1 LTVKQLLQSNKTGEM
16 RIEEVPTPA
25 LRAGG
30 ILVRSCFSLISA
42 GTERKKVDMARSS
55 LLGKA
60 RQRPDLVRQVIR
72 KARAEGIGQTLEK
85 VRNRL
90 DTPDP
95 LGYSLSGVVI
105 DVAPD
110 VSGVRPG
117 DPVACAGA
125 GYANHAEA
133 VWVPT
138 NLAVPVPV
146 GVSMEAAAFTTVGAI
161 ALQGVRQA
169 APTLGEW
176 VAVIGLGLVGQL
188 AVQLL
193 KANGCRVVAIDLDPK
208 KVELAESLGADLGL
222 VRGAQD
228 ELQTVHEATDGYGVD
243 AALVAAAAKS
253 SDPVVLAGDL
263 CRDRGRIVVLGMVSL
278 DVPWNDFYH
287 KELEIRL
294 SRSYGP
300 GRYDPSYEEGGND
313 YPIGYV
319 RWTENRNMA
328 EFLHFVATGKVRV
341 EPLITHRFPLAAA
354 TDAYAILAGERK
366 EPYLGI
372 LLQYPES
379 PHLPSRVSLRSMG
392 GLGDDSSRPVRAG
405 FIGAGNFAKTMLLP
419 RLKDNPSVAL
429 TGVATA
435 TGSSAKHV
443 ASRFG
448 FDFCTSDYREL
459 LDDPR
464 TNTVFIATRHRS
476 HARLAREGLERG
488 KAVFVEKPLAMN
500 LDELGEVLAAA
511 REPGAR
517 LMVGFN
523 RRFSPLV
530 GFLREALSRCSAP
543 PAMVYRVNAGP
554 LPRDHWFRDPQEGG
568 RLLGEGCHFIDL
580 LLYLAG
586 SRPETVHAVS
596 LGKEAGVTVDT
607 FAVTLT
613 FENGAIGQVLY
624 AGNGDPSF
632 PKERLEL
639 FAGGTAAVLDDFRQ
653 ATITHNGKSRRS
665 QLPRQDKGH
674 AEELRRFTDALR
686 TGGPM
691 PIRLEELALTS
702 LVSILAVRSIQNGLP
717 ERVDLDEAGIRC
729 SVFGVRTEDTT
740 EHRTPNTEYRIPGA

>member
-1 LTVKQLLQSNKTGEM
+1 MKQLLQSNKSGEM
-16 RIEEVPTPA
+16 RIEEVPIPS

-30 ILVRSCFSLISA
+30 VLVQTCCSLISA
-42 GTERKKVDMARSS
+42 GTEKMKVDMARSS
-55 LLGKA
+55 LVGKA

-72 KARAEGIGQTLEK
+72 KTKTEGIAQTLEK

-95 LGYSLSGVVI
+95 LGYSLSGVVL
-105 DVAPD
+105 DVAAD
-110 VSGVRPG
+110 VPGLRPG
-117 DPVACAGA
+117 DAVACAGA

-133 VWVPT
+133 VWVPM
-138 NLAVPVPV
+138 NLAVPVPA
-146 GVSMEAAAFTTVGAI
+146 GVSLEAAAFTTVGAI

-193 KANGCRVVAIDLDPK
+193 KAAGCRVVAIDLDPK

-222 VRGAQD
+222 IRGTQ
-228 ELQTVHEATDGYGVD
+228 EEAPAVLEVTDGFGTD
-243 AALVAAAAKS
+243 AALVTAATRS
-253 SDPVVLAGDL
+253 NDPVLLAGEL

-278 DVPWNDFYH
+278 DVPWKEFYY

-300 GRYDPSYEEGGND
+300 GRYDPSYEESGND

-328 EFLHFVATGKVRV
+328 EFLHCVASGRVRV
-341 EPLITHRFPLAAA
+341 DPLISHRFPFDAAA
-354 TDAYAILAGERK
+354 EAYAILAGERK

-372 LLQYPES
+372 VLQYPES
-379 PHLPSRVSLRSMG
+379 PQLTTRVNLRSMG
-392 GLGDDSSRPVRAG
+392 GLDDDGARPVHAG
-405 FIGAGNFAKTMLLP
+405 FIGAGNFARTVLLP
-419 RLKDNPSVAL
+419 RLAGDREISL

-435 TGSSAKHV
+435 TGSSGKHV

-448 FDFCTSDYREL
+448 FGYCTSDANEL
-459 LDDPR
+459 LDDER
-464 TNTVFIATRHRS
+464 TNTLFIATRHQT

-488 KAVFVEKPLAMN
+488 KAVFVEKPLA
-500 LDELGEVLAAA
+500 LTIEELRAVLSVA
-511 REPGAR
+511 REPGAQ

-530 GFLREALSRCSAP
+530 SFVRGAMPASSGPSA
-543 PAMVYRVNAGP
+543 MLYRVNAGP
-554 LPRDHWFRDPQEGG
+554 LPHDHWFRDPNEGG

-580 LLYLAG
+580 LLYFSR

-596 LGKEAGVTVDT
+596 LAKEAGAVVDT
-607 FAVTLT
+607 FAVTIT
-613 FENGAIGQVLY
+613 FESGAIGQVLY
-624 AGNGDPSF
+624 AGNGDPAF

-639 FAGGTAAVLDDFRQ
+639 FAGGAAAVIDDYRQ
-653 ATITHNGKSRRS
+653 AEVIRGGQSRKQRLS
-665 QLPRQDKGH
+665 GQDKGH
-674 AEELRRFTDALR
+674 ADEIRRFTEAIR

-691 PIRLEELALTS
+691 PIPLEELALTS
-702 LVSILAVRSIQNGLP
+702 LVSILAVRSIQSGRP
-717 ERVDLDEAGIRC
+717 EPVDLAEVC
-729 SVFGVRTEDTT
+729 
-740 EHRTPNTEYRIPGA
+740 

>member
-1 LTVKQLLQSNKTGEM
+1 MKQLLQSNKSGEM
-16 RIEEVPTPA
+16 RIDEVPIPA

-30 ILVRSCFSLISA
+30 VRVQTCCSLISA
-42 GTERKKVDMARSS
+42 GTEKMKVDMARSS
-55 LLGKA
+55 LVGKA

-72 KARAEGIGQTLEK
+72 KAKAEGIGQTLEK

-95 LGYSLSGVVI
+95 LGYSLSGVVL

-110 VSGVRPG
+110 VPGLRPG

-133 VWVPT
+133 VWVPK
-138 NLAVPVPV
+138 NLAVPVPA
-146 GVSMEAAAFTTVGAI
+146 GVSLEAAAFTTVGAI

-176 VAVIGLGLVGQL
+176 IAVIGLGLVGQL

-193 KANGCRVVAIDLDPK
+193 KAGGCRVVAIDLDPQ

-222 VRGAQD
+222 IRGAQD
-228 ELQTVHEATDGYGVD
+228 ETQAVLEVTEGYGID
-243 AALVAAAAKS
+243 AALVTAATRS
-253 SDPVVLAGDL
+253 NDPVLLAGEL

-278 DVPWNDFYH
+278 DVPWKEFYH

-328 EFLHFVATGKVRV
+328 EFLHCVASGRVRL
-341 EPLITHRFPLAAA
+341 EPLITHRFPFDAA
-354 TDAYAILAGERK
+354 TEAYAIIAGERK

-372 LLQYPES
+372 ILQYPDS
-379 PHLPSRVSLRSMG
+379 PQLTTRVNVRSMG
-392 GLGDDSSRPVRAG
+392 GLGDDGAKPVRAG
-405 FIGAGNFAKTMLLP
+405 FIGAGNFARTMLLP
-419 RLKDNPSVAL
+419 RLTQESDVTL

-435 TGSSAKHV
+435 TGSSGKHV
-443 ASRFG
+443 AAKFG
-448 FDFCTSDYREL
+448 FGYCTSDYHEL

-464 TNTVFIATRHRS
+464 TNTLFIATRHQT
-476 HARLAREGLERG
+476 HARMACEGLQHG
-488 KAVFVEKPLAMN
+488 KVVFVEKPLA
-500 LDELGEVLAAA
+500 LTTEELRPVLEAA

-530 GFLREALSRCSAP
+530 TFARDALKKCSG
-543 PAMVYRVNAGP
+543 PAAITYRVNAGP
-554 LPRDHWFRDPQEGG
+554 LPHDHWFRDAGEGG

-580 LLYLAG
+580 LLHLAR

-596 LGKEAGVTVDT
+596 LGKEAGVLADS
-607 FAVTLT
+607 FAVTLA

-624 AGNGDPSF
+624 AGNGDPSY

-639 FAGGTAAVLDDFRQ
+639 FAEGMVAVIDDFRQ
-653 ATITHNGKSRRS
+653 AEVIRGGKSRKLR
-665 QLPRQDKGH
+665 LPRQDKGH
-674 AEELRRFTDALR
+674 AEEIRRFNEAIR

-691 PIRLEELALTS
+691 PIPLEDLALTS
-702 LVSILAVRSIQNGLP
+702 LVTILAARSIQSGRA
-717 ERVDLDEAGIRC
+717 ERIDLAEVC
-729 SVFGVRTEDTT
+729 
-740 EHRTPNTEYRIPGA
+740 

>member
-1 LTVKQLLQSNKTGEM
+1 M
-16 RIEEVPTPA
+16 RIEEVPTPSP
-25 LRAGG
+25 RAGG
-30 ILVRSCFSLISA
+30 ILVQTCCSLISA
-42 GTERKKVDMARSS
+42 GTEKKKVDMARSS
-55 LLGKA
+55 LVGKA

-72 KARAEGIGQTLEK
+72 KAKSEGIAQTLEK

-95 LGYSLSGVVI
+95 LGYSLSGVVLEVAA
-105 DVAPD
+105 DVA
-110 VSGVRPG
+110 GLRPG

-133 VWVPT
+133 VWVPA
-138 NLAVPVPV
+138 NLAVPVPA
-146 GVSMEAAAFTTVGAI
+146 GVSLEAAAFTTVGAI

-193 KANGCRVVAIDLDPK
+193 KANGCRVVAIDLDPQ
-208 KVELAESLGADLGL
+208 KVALAESLGADLGL
-222 VRGAQD
+222 VRGSHDEAQAV
-228 ELQTVHEATDGYGVD
+228 LEATGGFGID
-243 AALVAAAAKS
+243 AALVAAATRS
-253 SDPVVLAGDL
+253 NDPVLLAGEL

-300 GRYDPSYEEGGND
+300 GRYDSSYEEGGND

-319 RWTENRNMA
+319 RWTENRNMS
-328 EFLHFVATGKVRV
+328 EFLHCVATGKVRV
-341 EPLITHRFPLAAA
+341 EPLITHRFPFDAA
-354 TDAYAILAGERK
+354 TDAYAIIAGERK

-372 LLQYPES
+372 VLQYPETPRLS
-379 PHLPSRVSLRSMG
+379 ARVSLRS
-392 GLGDDSSRPVRAG
+392 LGALDGDGAQPVRAG

-419 RLKDNPSVAL
+419 RLKADAGVTL

-435 TGSSAKHV
+435 TGSSGKYV
-443 ASRFG
+443 ASKFG
-448 FDFCTSDYREL
+448 FDFCTTNYRDL

-464 TNTVFIATRHRS
+464 TNTLFIATRHQS
-476 HARLAREGLERG
+476 HARLAREGLQRG
-488 KAVFVEKPLAMN
+488 KAVFVEKPLA
-500 LDELGEVLAAA
+500 LQVDELAAVIDAA
-511 REPGAR
+511 REPGGR

-523 RRFSPLV
+523 RRFSPLT
-530 GFLREALSRCSAP
+530 GFIREGMKRCSAP
-543 PAMVYRVNAGP
+543 AAMIFRVNAGP
-554 LPRDHWFRDPQEGG
+554 LPRDHWFHDPKEGG

-586 SRPETVHAVS
+586 SRPETVHAVA
-596 LGKEAGVTVDT
+596 LNREAGLSADT

-624 AGNGDPSF
+624 TGNGDPSF
-632 PKERLEL
+632 PKERLEWY
-639 FAGGTAAVLDDFRQ
+639 AGGTVAVLDDFRR
-653 ATITHNGKSRRS
+653 AEIISGGKSRKS

-674 AEELRRFTDALR
+674 AEELRRFTEAVGA
-686 TGGPM
+686 GGPM
-691 PIRLEELALTS
+691 PIPLEELALTS
-702 LVSILAVRSIQNGLP
+702 LVSILAVRSIQSGRP
-717 ERVDLDEAGIRC
+717 ERVDLAEAGLPVSRC
-729 SVFGVRTEDTT
+729 SEDPG
-740 EHRTPNTEYRIPGA
+740 EIEEQSHCRTPEHLNA